1 MLSVEDLNIKRISY
15 KGSRV
20 DFYRNCYV
28 LSTCIIIAMGVVVVI
43 NIMVILFS
51 FMQSGDINYY
61 LEEGYTEEYALTLI
75 ENRNAIFY
83 DGVRFIKV
91 ICPLF
96 LMLFIICKLFSLKY
110 SLINE
115 ININA
120 DILFYTNYKGI
131 RTLLALNPESYKLRK
146 YCIRRTILAP
156 YQEVAIGIFGI
167 IDYFRYRMLVYKLE
181 RHGKITDCI
190 NDTKSEILIEM
201 LESDIE
207 NLQKKINKVE

>member
-1 MLSVEDLNIKRISY
+1 MLSVENLNIKKITY
-15 KGSRV
+15 KDSRV
-20 DFYRNCYV
+20 SFYRSCYLV
-28 LSTCIIIAMGVVVVI
+28 STIVVIIIGIVFI
-43 NIMVILFS
+43 IDLMVIS
-51 FMQSGDINYY
+51 SSNMQSGDINYY
-61 LEEGYTEEYALTLI
+61 LEQGYTEEYALTQI
-75 ENRNAIFY
+75 ENNNIVFNDA
-83 DGVRFIKV
+83 VRFFKV
-91 ICPLF
+91 ICSLF

-167 IDYFRYRMLVYKLE
+167 IDYFRYRMFVYKLE
-181 RHGKITDCI
+181 RHGKITDCV
-190 NDTKSEILIEM
+190 NDTKSEILIKM